1 MQTTQRYVDLDFGFP
16 LNPVTEDV
24 GKKVNARAIN
34 QSLKNLIMM
43 QTFDYPFHPEIG
55 CQIYGLLF
63 ELFTP
68 VTAAALQRAITYCVE
83 NFEPRVKLTNVT
95 VDNDEDNHSIIISLS
110 YIIVNTG
117 SPQTYTFSVDRTR

>member
-24 GKKVNARAIN
+24 GKKVDVRAIN
-34 QSLKNLIMM
+34 QSLKNLLLS
-43 QTFDYPFHPEIG
+43 QTFDFPFHPEIG
-55 CQIYGLLF
+55 CQIHNFLF
-63 ELFTP
+63 ELITP

-83 NFEPRVKLTNVT
+83 NFEPRVKLIDVK
-95 VDNDEDNHSIIISLS
+95 VADDIENHSIIISLS

-117 SPQTYTFSVDRTR
+117 SPQTYTFSIDRTR